1 MSKVGFWLKGQ
12 ETMSLFMS
20 ENIQKCRAAIEE
32 MQSQAIQLFKDGAQ
46 VGNDHAID
54 GNAANFVVSAAAIG
68 TYTIKVKKSDN
79 SVATPGYSIVVAA
92 YSAGGGGGMDQN

>member
-46 VGNDHAID
+46 VGNDHNISGTSAS
-54 GNAANFVVSAAAIG
+54 FVVSAAAIG

-92 YSAGGGGGMDQN
+92 YSAGGGGMDQN